1 MKTNKLIPKIKT
13 SPRIVVIIIILILII
28 GVVVIMNFQ
37 NIAKQNSEIKAGVDE
52 LTSLESRDLF
62 TMEEKIDFM
71 KHEAVDAGNYP
82 DLFDSS
88 VVYGDSIAEGLGLYG
103 YLSASSLVA
112 ILGKSI
118 DNSQE
123 DVPKIVDLSPR
134 TLFIELGLNDI
145 SHPDSTL
152 DSYIASYEQ
161 LIDVIQEQLPNTQI
175 YICSIFPVTDKVLQ
189 EQPVFSQIETY
200 NTALIEMANRK
211 NIHYIDTYTLLKTNP
226 QYHEEDGIHVVK
238 AFYPLWLDNLVKN
251 SDLSKLL

>member
-1 MKTNKLIPKIKT
+1 LKTNKLIDKIKA
-13 SPRIVVIIIILILII
+13 SPRMIVIIIPILII
-28 GVVVIMNFQ
+28 GVVIIMNFQ
-37 NIAKQNSEIKAGVDE
+37 NITTQNLEIKTGVDV
-52 LTSLESRDLF
+52 LTTLESRDLF

-82 DLFDSS
+82 DLFESS
-88 VVYGDSIAEGLGLYG
+88 VVFGDSIAEGLGLYG
-103 YLSASSLVA
+103 YLRSSSLVA
-112 ILGKSI
+112 VLGKSTE
-118 DNSQE
+118 NSLE
-123 DVPKIVDLSPR
+123 DVSKIVDLSPR
-134 TLFIELGLNDI
+134 NIFFELGLNDI

-161 LIDVIQEQLPNTQI
+161 LIDAVQAQLPNTQI

-200 NTALIEMANRK
+200 NAALIEMANRK